1 MLGVIAGLVPCPL
14 TLFAMFLA
22 LSRGVPEAGLIF
34 AVAMMAGVGATLA
47 LVATATVLAR
57 QWIVYLMGR
66 HGRSIDSIIPP
77 FGGANR
83 CCPCGNRAPRTLAL
97 TRNHGMFRCR

>member
-1 MLGVIAGLVPCPL
+1 
-14 TLFAMFLA
+14 MFLA

-57 QWIVYLMGR
+57 QWIVSFIEL
-66 HGRSIDSIIPP
+66 HGRPIDSVSRLLEALTGVALVAI
-77 FGGANR
+77 GL
-83 CCPCGNRAPRTLAL
+83 PRTVVL
-97 TRNHGMFRCR
+97 TRKPRHVSLSIIYR